1 MGVIIDEVISE
12 VVRPAP
18 ATPAAT
24 TLDQPPGDAKPSD
37 HQTLLMLRRAEYRAR
52 RLSAD

>member
-18 ATPAAT
+18 ASPAAT
-24 TLDQPPGDAKPSD
+24 AFDQPPGDAKPAE
-37 HQTLLMLRRAEYRAR
+37 HQVLMMLRRAEYRAR